1 MVQVRQIPAA
11 ARDRRSVST
20 GFFRFYLAIVVI
32 QGIHVIEHIIQLLQ
46 VTVFHVPDDDALGLL
61 GYFLQLHGTEEW
73 LHFGFNASYLF
84 ALYALVVLLYERVES
99 GVVPKAAFRVFLVA
113 GAGLESWH
121 MTEHIVIIYHA
132 VRNGGGCPCPG
143 IGDRALNISD
153 TYLHFVYN
161 TVAYAGTVTP
171 FWFVCKHR
179 VAHRSRA
186 ASALA

>member
-1 MVQVRQIPAA
+1 MVQVRQITPPR
-11 ARDRRSVST
+11 RDRLQVST
-20 GFFRFYLAIVVI
+20 GFFRFYLAVVVI

-73 LHFGFNASYLF
+73 LHFGFNASYLL
-84 ALYALVVLLYERVES
+84 ALYALVLLLYERVES

-121 MTEHIVIIYHA
+121 MTEHIVIIYNA
-132 VRNGGGCPCPG
+132 LRNGGGCPCPG
-143 IGDRALNISD
+143 IGDRALHISD

-161 TVAYAGTVTP
+161 TVAYVGTVVP
-171 FWFVCKHR
+171 FWFVYKHR
-179 VAHRSRA
+179 TARRHHAHA
-186 ASALA
+186 PLH